1 MIIYKFKISFED
13 HDDFLRELELRAD
26 QTFEDFHQAL
36 LGNLGLDPGML
47 ASFFICDHRFRK
59 QKEIQLSEMNPS
71 APEEHKESGTSP
83 VTGSRD
89 DIEQVDLKEDK
100 AGETEQE
107 AKGGQSD
114 RTLLMHECAMKDFI
128 DDPHQRL
135 LFVYDYINQWTFYIE
150 LVKIMPAPGGITY
163 PRFSKSTGPVPREL
177 LATPKQMPGVETPS
191 DFSFGDSEITPGD
204 LSDFDQI
211 EGADDTFEDNTGEGD
226 YDPDD
231 EK

>member
-59 QKEIQLSEMNPS
+59 KTEIQLVDLNPS
-71 APEEHKESGTSP
+71 SPPGEEAEDESG
-83 VTGSRD
+83 
-89 DIEQVDLKEDK
+89 
-100 AGETEQE
+100 GEE
-107 AKGGQSD
+107 KP
-114 RTLLMHECAMKDFI
+114 LLMHECVMKDLI

-135 LFVYDYINQWTFYIE
+135 LFVYDYLNQWTFYIE
-150 LVKIMPAPGGITY
+150 LVKMMPKVNGETY
-163 PRFSKSTGPVPREL
+163 PRFSKISGPVPREL

-191 DFSFGDSEITPGD
+191 DFSFGEGEVPPQD

-211 EGADDTFEDNTGEGD
+211 EGADDTFEEDTGEGD
-226 YDPDD
+226 YDIDD